1 MIGSLT
7 YTYFTLDTYDKL
19 SIRSK
24 ELLIDKKEY
33 LKVFSLGNTPLLYSN
48 DNKIKSFYDYF
59 INNKVDLFFE
69 TLINYIKYNDYMYND
84 LVMAYL
90 YSNLANYILSTT
102 LNPYIIYKSGLDN
115 KKISYYLDNYLV
127 SINENINP
135 YKFKCYDFC
144 FNLGDVNKDFIE
156 VINFTYK
163 EVFNINDFYNSYYV
177 NSVNNMKKYYKKYLY
192 DPNGIKKSLNK
203 NILTYHIKNN
213 RDYLNL
219 NHNTWYNP
227 TTKRPKHTESF
238 IDLYVKALDKVSNI
252 IQDINKYLYYGE
264 DINISELIGNL
275 SYLTGTN
282 CDKEKELKY
291 FEF

>member
-1 MIGSLT
+1 MIGSIT
-7 YTYFTLDTYDKL
+7 YSYFILDTYDKL

-48 DNKIKSFYDYF
+48 KDDVKKFYNYF
-59 INNKVDLFFE
+59 INNKIDLFFE

-90 YSNLANYILSTT
+90 YGTLSNYILSTI

-115 KKISYYLDNYLV
+115 KKISYYLDNYLI

-135 YKFKCYDFC
+135 YNFKCYDFC
-144 FNLGDVNKDFIE
+144 FNLGDVDKDFIE

-163 EVFNINDFYNSYYV
+163 EVFNIDDFYNSYYV
-177 NSVNNMKKYYKKYLY
+177 NSVSNMKKYYKNNLY
-192 DPNGIKKSLNK
+192 DPNGIKNKLNK
-203 NILTYHIKNN
+203 RLTYHVKSNK
-213 RDYLNL
+213 DYLNL
-219 NHNTWYNP
+219 DNNVWYNP
-227 TTKRPKHTESF
+227 TTKRPKHNESF
-238 IDLYVKALDKVSNI
+238 IELYVKALGKANSI
-252 IQDINKYLYYGE
+252 IQDINKYLYYDE
-264 DINISELIGNL
+264 KINISKLIGNL
-275 SYLTGTN
+275 SYLTGID
-282 CDKEKELKY
+282 CSKEKELKY